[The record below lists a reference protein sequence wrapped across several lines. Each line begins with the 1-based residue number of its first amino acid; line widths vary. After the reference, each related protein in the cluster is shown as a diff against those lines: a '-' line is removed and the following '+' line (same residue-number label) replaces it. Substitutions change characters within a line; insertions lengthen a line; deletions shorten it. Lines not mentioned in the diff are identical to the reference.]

1 MFHFISTC
9 LANNIILATVLPD
22 VWCTVV
28 KVTGCDSYTQ
38 CVVQVILFWRQQRH
52 ADDWGS
58 FKIKDFK
65 HSKYDNY
72 KVWRSQ
78 VDEGDNRHF
87 CLCICLKVTQLIAK
101 EMQNII
107 VSQPLTLGFPPNRNQ
122 SITTTRNKSKPE
134 QNQNKTRTKLFLR
147 LQYLVFL
154 SSICKYF

>member
-1 MFHFISTC
+1 MFD
-9 LANNIILATVLPD
+9 VLWSKSQ
-22 VWCTVV
+22 V
-28 KVTGCDSYTQ
+28 
-38 CVVQVILFWRQQRH
+38 VILTPCVSFKCFYSDGERRQQRR

-87 CLCICLKVTQLIAK
+87 CLCICLKVTQSIAK
-101 EMQNII
+101 ETQNII

-154 SSICKYF
+154 NSIFKYF

>member
-1 MFHFISTC
+1 MFD
-9 LANNIILATVLPD
+9 VLWSKSQ
-22 VWCTVV
+22 V
-28 KVTGCDSYTQ
+28 
-38 CVVQVILFWRQQRH
+38 VILTPSVSFKCFYSDGERRQQRR

-87 CLCICLKVTQLIAK
+87 CLCICLKVTQSIAK
-101 EMQNII
+101 ETQNII

-122 SITTTRNKSKPE
+122 SITTTRNKSEMTKPE
-134 QNQNKTRTKLFLR
+134 QNQNKTLPQATVL
-147 LQYLVFL
+147 
-154 SSICKYF
+154 YFFK